1 MNARQP
7 AGCCRLKRTD
17 ALADFSLIDCV
28 FVQGVGRQAHHPLLD
43 NGINHLIP
51 LLGWQIIAIDL
62 PNQTAK

>member
-1 MNARQP
+1 
-7 AGCCRLKRTD
+7 LKRTD
-17 ALADFSLIDCV
+17 TLADFSLIDRV
-28 FVQGVGRQAHHPLLD
+28 IVQGVGRQAHHTLLD